1 MQISENEITIVYNSV
16 EDNSLPNTKIFNLV
30 NVIVTDKNY
39 KLRELSVIL
48 SNDELLH
55 KLNHKWLNV
64 DATTDVLSFDL
75 CDDWDKRQIRV
86 SSNDLK
92 IIEGE
97 IYISLDRVQAQAREN
112 GIEPETELLKLIAH
126 GILHLCGMDHDD
138 NVSLR
143 EMIDRGENY
152 VQRVL

>member
-1 MQISENEITIVYNSV
+1 MQISENEITIVYDSV
-16 EDNSLPNTKIFNLV
+16 EDNSLPNTKILNLV
-30 NVIVTDKNY
+30 NVIVTDKDY
-39 KLRELSVIL
+39 KLKKLSVIL

-75 CDDWDKRQIRV
+75 CDDWDKHQIRV
-86 SSNDLK
+86 SGNDLK

-97 IYISLDRVQAQAREN
+97 IYISLDRVQAQAQEN
-112 GIEPETELLKLIAH
+112 GVEPETELLKLVAH

-138 NVSLR
+138 DVSLR